1 MVGAISSRTIPR
13 SLKAPCALG
22 ACRRPHEIVKAIDQ
36 RFELLAARRQD
47 LDQAARAF
55 CDLLSDGSHMGRGA
69 ATQIMAGISMGD
81 GPLADLLSHTR
92 NHRERIRSGLEP
104 VPAPAPAS
112 PPQANE

>member
-1 MVGAISSRTIPR
+1 MVGAISSRTIPP
-13 SLKAPCALG
+13 SQKAPCALG

-92 NHRERIRSGLEP
+92 NHRAHPLR
-104 VPAPAPAS
+104 A
-112 PPQANE
+112 